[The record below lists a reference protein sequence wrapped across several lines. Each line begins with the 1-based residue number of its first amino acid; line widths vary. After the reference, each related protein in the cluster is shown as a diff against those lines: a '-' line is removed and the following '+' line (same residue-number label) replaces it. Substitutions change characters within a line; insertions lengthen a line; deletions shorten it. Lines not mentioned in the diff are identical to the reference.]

1 MIKMKQPLT
10 NKFRGL
16 KNCQITVEKPNK
28 LHKIRNLTQVLNSYK
43 YKQAKI
49 EAGI

>member
-10 NKFRGL
+10 NKFRRL
-16 KNCQITVEKPNK
+16 KKRQITVEKANK
-28 LHKIRNLTQVLNSYK
+28 FHKIRNLTQVLNSYK

-49 EAGI
+49 EAEI